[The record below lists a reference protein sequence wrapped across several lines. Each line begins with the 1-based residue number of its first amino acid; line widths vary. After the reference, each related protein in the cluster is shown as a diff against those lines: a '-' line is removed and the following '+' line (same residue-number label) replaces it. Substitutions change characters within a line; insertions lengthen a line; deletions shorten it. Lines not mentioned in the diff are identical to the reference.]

1 MKIRFFGSPNCEDC
15 AKVFILLNKF
25 DLEYDYIDAL
35 EEDDDIQNFCDD
47 QDVEELPHLQFIIDG
62 NIILQHVGPL
72 KEEEFIGY
80 LIDYF
85 PDY

>member
-1 MKIRFFGSPNCEDC
+1 MKIRFFGSPKCKDC
-15 AKVFILLNKF
+15 AEVFVLLNKF
-25 DLEYDYIDAL
+25 NLECDYIDAT
-35 EEDDDIQNFCDD
+35 EEDDEIQNFCDD
-47 QDVEELPHLQFIIDG
+47 HEVEELPHLQFIIED
-62 NIILQHVGPL
+62 NIILQHVGQL